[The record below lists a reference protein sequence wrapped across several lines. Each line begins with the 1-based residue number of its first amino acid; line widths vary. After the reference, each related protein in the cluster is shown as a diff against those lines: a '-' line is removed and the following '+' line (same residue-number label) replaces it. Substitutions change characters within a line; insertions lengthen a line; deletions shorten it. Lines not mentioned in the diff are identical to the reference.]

1 VNDDDP
7 QIPPI
12 ERKQGSMTNV
22 AIFMGALL
30 LVLVAVT
37 YARAGGEGLSQALRA
52 SGTTGLT
59 FLPMLVFA
67 ILMMGFIEVLLP
79 KEIVEHWLSDASGPR
94 GILIATLAGIAT
106 PAGSLVG
113 LPLAAGLAKAGAG
126 AAVVVTYLVS
136 FSLLSLIRL
145 PIEVGIL
152 GPRLTALRVIACLLL
167 PPLAGI
173 VTLVIAP
180 LLTRIWPA

>member
-1 VNDDDP
+1 MN
-7 QIPPI
+7 Q
-12 ERKQGSMTNV
+12 EAEQASEHKQGSMGKIV
-22 AIFMGALL
+22 IFMAALL
-30 LVLVAVT
+30 LVLVGAT
-37 YARAGGEGLSQALRA
+37 YWRAGGEGLRQAFRA
-52 SGTTGLT
+52 SGETGLK
-59 FLPMLVFA
+59 FVPVLVFA

-79 KEIVEHWLSDASGPR
+79 KKVVQDWLSDASGPR

-152 GPRLTALRVIACLLL
+152 GPRLTALRVLACLLL
-167 PPLAGI
+167 PPLAGAI
-173 VTLVIAP
+173 TLVVAP
-180 LLTRIWPA
+180 MLARVCAG